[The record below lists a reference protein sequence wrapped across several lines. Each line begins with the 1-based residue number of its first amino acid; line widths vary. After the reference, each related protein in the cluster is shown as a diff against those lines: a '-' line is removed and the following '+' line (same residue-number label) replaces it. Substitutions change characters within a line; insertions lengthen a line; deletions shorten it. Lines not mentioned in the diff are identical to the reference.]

1 MAEPVA
7 PETRARATEHVS
19 AGLPQ
24 SAGTA
29 TPASA
34 KRAWLLLVAA
44 NLCFGYWTG
53 WDQNSF
59 EYLAVTGFGGVI
71 GLVWSRYKNR
81 FYRQLAQLAPAERAA
96 YLGRL
101 QPEDRKTSP
110 TI

>member
-1 MAEPVA
+1 MKHMPKHLA
-7 PETRARATEHVS
+7 
-19 AGLPQ
+19 
-24 SAGTA
+24 
-29 TPASA
+29 A
-34 KRAWLLLVAA
+34 KKPLLIWGAWLLLVAA

>member
-1 MAEPVA
+1 MKHMPKHLA
-7 PETRARATEHVS
+7 
-19 AGLPQ
+19 
-24 SAGTA
+24 
-29 TPASA
+29 A
-34 KRAWLLLVAA
+34 KKPLLIWGAWLLLVAA

-81 FYRQLAQLAPAERAA
+81 FYRQLAQLAPAERAE